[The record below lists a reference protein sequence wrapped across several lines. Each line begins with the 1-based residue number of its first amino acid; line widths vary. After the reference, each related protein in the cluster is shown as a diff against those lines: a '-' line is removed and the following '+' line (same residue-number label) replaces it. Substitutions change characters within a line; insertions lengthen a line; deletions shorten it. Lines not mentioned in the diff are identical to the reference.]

1 MGKTAIVYATLTGHS
16 KKIAEAIGQ
25 ALGIKAVN
33 ISALPSL
40 EKSDLLFIVG
50 GIYGGKSLP
59 ALLRFVKTLDPGNV
73 NRTALLTSSARG
85 QKQDHVRALLR
96 EKGIE
101 VLDEFLCPGS
111 FLFLSMGHPNKTDL
125 QEAIDFALKVAGKD
139 S

>member
-1 MGKTAIVYATLTGHS
+1 MGKPAIIYATLTGHS
-16 KKIAEAIGQ
+16 EKIAEAMGQ
-25 ALGIKAVN
+25 ALGIKAKNASGRPVLKN
-33 ISALPSL
+33 ADPLY
-40 EKSDLLFIVG
+40 IVG

-59 ALLRFVKTLDPGNV
+59 ALLRFVKALDAKSV
-73 NRTALLTSSARG
+73 NSAVLVTSSARG
-85 QKQDHVRALLR
+85 QKQDRVRALLR